1 MTAVWIVLGVIVL
14 VAIAGVISYNR
25 FVTQK
30 NLIKDAWANIDTEL
44 RRRYDLIP
52 NLVETVK
59 GYATHEREVFEEVTR
74 ARASAAGA
82 TGSPAAQAAAEGP
95 FMAALGKLFAVAEA
109 YPDLKANQNF
119 LALQTELSNTEDR
132 LQTARRFYNANVRTY
147 NTRLRGRSRP
157 RSSPACSTS
166 SPRSSSRS
174 RTRSAT
180 RDAPQVDFATPP
192 SDPAP
197 PAPPAAPSAPDTPP
211 APPAS
216 AITPT
221 VSQRAPSTPGSS
233 YASGGGPPQPS
244 IIVARRTSVVSHIHT
259 TDQTTA
265 TPPMTTA
272 VCSGRY
278 VSASQPGQHA

>member
-1 MTAVWIVLGVIVL
+1 VIVVWILLGVVAL

-119 LALQTELSNTEDR
+119 LALQAELSTR
-132 LQTARRFYNANVRTY
+132 KTASRRRVASTTLTSASS
-147 NTRLRGRSRP
+147 TRGCRRSPR

-166 SPRSSSRS
+166 NPRSSSRS
-174 RTRSAT
+174 RTRYVRPERRRST
-180 RDAPQVDFATPP
+180 SRRRAPIRSSRRLLRRRRLRSPP
-192 SDPAP
+192 RRRHPLP
-197 PAPPAAPSAPDTPP
+197 RRPQRLRPRRRPLL
-211 APPAS
+211 AS
-216 AITPT
+216 A
-221 VSQRAPSTPGSS
+221 Q
-233 YASGGGPPQPS
+233 
-244 IIVARRTSVVSHIHT
+244 
-259 TDQTTA
+259 
-265 TPPMTTA
+265 
-272 VCSGRY
+272 
-278 VSASQPGQHA
+278 SASKGAPGVP

>member
-1 MTAVWIVLGVIVL
+1 MIVVWIVLGVIVL

-119 LALQTELSNTEDR
+119 LALQAELSNTEDR
-132 LQTARRFYNANVRTY
+132 LQTARRFYNANVREF
-147 NTRLRGRSRP
+147 NTRLQAFPSIGHRRHVPLRARRVLRDPGRDPGGRRTAGRFLHPGRRSGRAAEPAGSGHRGAARASRGA
-157 RSSPACSTS
+157 ACT
-166 SPRSSSRS
+166 
-174 RTRSAT
+174 AG
-180 RDAPQVDFATPP
+180 APCRL
-192 SDPAP
+192 
-197 PAPPAAPSAPDTPP
+197 APSR
-211 APPAS
+211 
-216 AITPT
+216 
-221 VSQRAPSTPGSS
+221 RAPVAPG
-233 YASGGGPPQPS
+233 AS
-244 IIVARRTSVVSHIHT
+244 
-259 TDQTTA
+259 
-265 TPPMTTA
+265 
-272 VCSGRY
+272 
-278 VSASQPGQHA
+278 